1 MVFNSRFIDWKIDR
15 KNVEWVFRVNKDE
28 LRLLI
33 KGVDVYV
40 QTSHDFVD
48 EVAVDIEACLND
60 FCLLSSVRLDVVYV
74 NAWLQVTILFLHSNY
89 LNLVNGL
96 FIHS

>member
-1 MVFNSRFIDWKIDR
+1 M
-15 KNVEWVFRVNKDE
+15 EWVFRVNKDE

-40 QTSHDFVD
+40 QPSHDFVD
-48 EVAVDIEACLND
+48 EIAVDIEACLND

-74 NAWLQVTILFLHSNY
+74 NVWLQVTILFLHSNY